1 MDNWKPGSIRKVL
14 LLIILFAYNY
24 CYCQDGYLSIKAR
37 VLDKHS
43 HASLQFASVGVKGAP
58 LGTLTNAQ
66 GEFELFVPSSLADD
80 SLLISYIGYKNF
92 TTRISS
98 FTTEQVIELQEE
110 PIQLAEVV
118 VHDKE
123 FSAREIVKKALE
135 NIEQNYQTDPFML
148 KGFYRSTTRVND
160 DYVSVLEAALKVHD
174 PGYKDTH
181 QKGDAIVEKVE
192 VEAIRKTP
200 VKIYKDLPWLNHSN
214 MLKAMLA
221 INNVKYRNVVF
232 NGKAHWKYALD
243 TITHYNN
250 KPVYVIKSGT
260 SWTFKLYIDTETFAV
275 YKVAVDVRSYPD
287 WHSQRLSDTVLRK
300 TIHFVKTV
308 EFKEYNH
315 KLYLNYINYQ
325 EEFEYTH
332 PGSKKVLYTTR
343 YHQDFSVNDVVINS
357 PPQPEPTKILDNNVS
372 LEKQA
377 TTYDPSF
384 WKHYNIIKELHVNE
398 KLPWQTN

>member
-1 MDNWKPGSIRKVL
+1 MYCWKPQWMRKVL
-14 LLIILFAYNY
+14 QFTLLFLYS
-24 CYCQDGYLSIKAR
+24 YCQCQDRYVSIKAR
-37 VLDKHS
+37 VLDKQS

-66 GEFELFVPSSLADD
+66 GEFELFIPSSLADD

-110 PIQLAEVV
+110 PILLAEVV

-123 FSAREIVKKALE
+123 LSAREIVRKALE
-135 NIEQNYQTDPFML
+135 NIEQNYQTNPFML
-148 KGFYRSTTRVND
+148 KGFYRSATSVND
-160 DYVSVLEAALKVHD
+160 EYVSVLEAALKIHD
-174 PGYKDTH
+174 PGYNDTH
-181 QKGDAIVEKVE
+181 QKGDAIVEKIE

-200 VKIYKDLPWLNHSN
+200 VKIYKDLAWLNRAN

-250 KPVYVIKSGT
+250 RPVYVIRSGT

-275 YKVAVDVRSYPD
+275 YKVAVDVRSFPD
-287 WHSQRLSDTVLRK
+287 WHPQRLSDTVFRK

-325 EEFEYTH
+325 EEFAYTH
-332 PGSKKVLYTTR
+332 PGSGRVLYTTH
-343 YHQDFSVNDVVINS
+343 YHQDFSVNDVVVNN
-357 PPQPEPTKILDNNVS
+357 PPPPEPTKILDNNVS

-377 TTYDPSF
+377 MTYDASF
-384 WKHYNIIKELHVNE
+384 WKHYNIIRQLHMNDKLSWQVN
-398 KLPWQTN
+398 